1 MKVKCCFRCLQ
12 PMNPK
17 HNAETCDK
25 RLNCRKCSGGHP
37 TAIHGYIPKRK
48 KDAQEDQRSN
58 KNDESVT
65 NS

>member
-1 MKVKCCFRCLQ
+1 
-12 PMNPK
+12 MNPK
-17 HNAETCDK
+17 HNAKTYDK

-37 TAIHGYIPKRK
+37 TAIHGYVPKRK